1 MTENRFDLA
10 ARLAEVFPDVKLT
23 VMLSGAGERI
33 VERLDDAWIESALRP
48 ILLLNDRVEVVLS
61 ARNEE
66 PMVNAMEF
74 AKPFEHVYEGGLE
87 VGTITAQRRVDVPLR
102 RVMVVVPTLN
112 LIEHP
117 SSFKIELHT
126 SKLASLVAKT
136 YTRAY
141 HMVPLTLDVYR
152 QHRNSKGRGRLTQRP
167 PAMVRTGEPGGNLN
181 SKTMWIA
188 MHWAES
194 GGAEAWAWEQARIA
208 REAGFNLIFTFD
220 RCAPQRLLHLAS
232 EMSDFVYLIDQGV
245 AREQWPALV
254 TEIMDAHRPGFIHVH
269 HSKFVYSMLPL
280 IRSLYPDV
288 HVEDSTHIAEHRGG
302 GFVSDTIGDKEF
314 IDLHHVISPQ
324 LQRLLDEGGVLRS
337 DVVFRPLTS
346 FTSDQADPKP
356 VELPTGRPIRLGF
369 LGRLSAQKRP
379 VLFLALA
386 AFLNKRYP
394 GRFEFIMQG
403 SGELEAIVQQQM
415 KRLRLDGV
423 VERRSWGPT
432 SDFFEDVDVL
442 VITSENEGLTL
453 TTIEADAAGVLVV
466 STNVGSQETVIAPEA
481 LLPREPIP
489 FFKAANSLFERLSQD
504 PAFVERLAEDQRA
517 RLGFL
522 HDLESASE
530 FFERHYEQIMAETS
544 AEERK

>member
-1 MTENRFDLA
+1 MTKNKFDLA
-10 ARLAEVFPDVKLT
+10 ARLAKVFPDVKFT
-23 VMLSGAGERI
+23 VMLSAAGERI

-48 ILLLNDRVEVVLS
+48 ILLLNDRVEVMLS
-61 ARNEE
+61 TRSEE
-66 PMVNAMEF
+66 PMVNAMNF
-74 AKPFEHVYEGGLE
+74 AKPFEHVYEDGLE
-87 VGTITAQRRVDVPLR
+87 VGTITAQRRTDVPLV
-102 RVMVVVPTLN
+102 RVMVVVPTLD

-117 SSFKIELHT
+117 SNFKIELHS

-152 QHRNSKGRGRLTQRP
+152 QHRNTRGKGRATQRP
-167 PAMVRTGEPGGNLN
+167 PAMVRSGEPGGDLN

-194 GGAEAWAWEQARIA
+194 GGAESWAWEQARIA
-208 REAGFNLIFTFD
+208 REAGFTLVFTFD
-220 RCAPQRLLHLAS
+220 RCAPQRQLHLAS
-232 EMSDFVYLIDQGV
+232 QMSDFVYLIDHGV
-245 AREQWPALV
+245 SGQRWPALV
-254 TEIMDAHRPGFIHVH
+254 AEIMDAHRPGFIHIH
-269 HSKFVYSMLPL
+269 HSKFVYAMLPL

-302 GFVSDTIGDKEF
+302 GFVSDTIGNKEF
-314 IDLHHVISPQ
+314 LDLHHVISPQ

-337 DVVFRPLTS
+337 KVVFRPLTS
-346 FTSDQADPKP
+346 FTSDQASPKP
-356 VELPTGRPIRLGF
+356 VELPVNRPIRLGF

-403 SGELEAIVQQQM
+403 SGELEAVVQQQM
-415 KRLRLDGV
+415 KRLRLNGV
-423 VERRSWGPT
+423 VQRRGWGPT

-466 STNVGSQETVIAPEA
+466 STNVGSQETVIAPGA

-489 FFKAANSLFERLSQD
+489 FFKSANALFDRLSSD
-504 PAFVERLAEDQRA
+504 PKFVSDLAREQRKRLD
-517 RLGFL
+517 FL
-522 HDLESASE
+522 HDLESASD
-530 FFERHYEQIMAETS
+530 FFKRHYEQIMAETS
-544 AEERK
+544 AKERE